1 MFLSRTLGKRR
12 IAAGERPGWFA
23 AWGLVLADA
32 IILFAVL
39 WAVFG
44 ALMGAIY
51 SANPGPIATG
61 LILFAGIF
69 VPMQVVLII
78 SAIWA
83 AKSRWQDADGN
94 PE

>member
-1 MFLSRTLGKRR
+1 MILSRTLAKRR

-23 AWGLVLADA
+23 AWGLVAADA
-32 IILFAVL
+32 VILFVALWVVFNWLMQVIYAAQPGPVL
-39 WAVFG
+39 T
-44 ALMGAIY
+44 GAI
-51 SANPGPIATG
+51 
-61 LILFAGIF
+61 LFIGIF

-83 AKSRWQDADGN
+83 AKSRWQDVEGN